1 MSDGFASLDAHAYVD
16 NSLNPA
22 DRAGFEAAMRRDPKL
37 RARVDAWEAQ
47 NEAIRLAFGA
57 SPRPRAS
64 APALARPSNENAAK
78 TPAARLAELK
88 SARARAVGEPTPA
101 ARRAPRWSKA
111 ALAAVVFAAATVA
124 GSGGPPDPRAAL
136 MSRAEMALR
145 ASGFADMRLDLV
157 SDDPRVLSAW
167 LSSRFARLAPER
179 LKAPGWSLI
188 GARIVPGVDSAAAL
202 ALYEDALGGRA
213 GLMLEPTDALP
224 DLPAIASR
232 DADETA
238 VAGVENGVAYAVVG
252 PNRSGVGALA
262 PTPPPGE

>member
-22 DRAGFEAAMRRDPKL
+22 DRAGFEAALRRDAKL

-57 SPRPRAS
+57 APRPRA
-64 APALARPSNENAAK
+64 PTLARPSNENAAK
-78 TPAARLAELK
+78 TPAARIAELK
-88 SARARAVGEPTPA
+88 SVRPRPASEPAPMAQRASRWPQAVLG
-101 ARRAPRWSKA
+101 
-111 ALAAVVFAAATVA
+111 ALVFVATMVA
-124 GSGGPPDPRAAL
+124 WAGGPPDPRAAL
-136 MSRAEMALR
+136 MSRAETALR

-179 LKAPGWSLI
+179 LTAPGWSLI

-213 GLMLEPTDALP
+213 GLVLEPTDALP

-232 DADETA
+232 DADETT
-238 VAGVENGVAYAVVG
+238 VAGIENGVAYAVVG
-252 PNRSGVGALA
+252 PSHSGVAALV
-262 PTPPPGE
+262 PTPPPGD